1 MSVSPED
8 MNLHYLNF
16 IAASALGKKKNRE
29 KKGFSLTLFSTQSHG
44 LKKIRFPNSWSD
56 NITQMIS

>member
-16 IAASALGKKKNRE
+16 IAASALGKKKKRE
-29 KKGFSLTLFSTQSHG
+29 KKAFLLPYLVHNHSV
-44 LKKIRFPNSWSD
+44 
-56 NITQMIS
+56 

>member
-16 IAASALGKKKNRE
+16 IAASALGKKKER
-29 KKGFSLTLFSTQSHG
+29 KKAFLLPYLVHNHTV
-44 LKKIRFPNSWSD
+44 
-56 NITQMIS
+56 